1 MAAMKDETSLSTG
14 SLAPRPRDFSRSG
27 VIIIF
32 PLATPLTPGVMTRVQ
47 LLHTLPRDMGVNLSR
62 RQVTVTQQHLH
73 YAQISAVI
81 E

>member
-1 MAAMKDETSLSTG
+1 
-14 SLAPRPRDFSRSG
+14 
-27 VIIIF
+27 VIITI
-32 PLATPLTPGVMTRVQ
+32 PLFTPLTTGVMARVQ
-47 LLHTLPRDMGVNLSR
+47 LLHALPRDVGVNLSR